1 MFKPYRIDNE
11 GNALFTSRQIN
22 EYGYPEDA
30 GWIGKYLVAEEEAEA
45 HPQVAT
51 FKTLEE
57 YEITKPRDVHRYCR
71 LSRFKSILKHMMGL
85 GGFSTK
91 KSINF
96 LDEIA
101 HDLPSNI
108 LYTPPCLLW
117 NTIRKVLKSS
127 KLAKYYSRIPTIIKN
142 LNLSEYKT
150 INTWTTFHRIIEDF
164 KEMDNVFNIVKQ
176 EMDRSYFP
184 SLRFIA
190 LKLLDR
196 HGYILPISIPYARTS
211 VKVERLE
218 RDFDTFWNKLRELES
233 EALDHFFE
241 F

>member
-11 GNALFTSRQIN
+11 GVAVFTSGQIN
-22 EYGYPEDA
+22 DNGYPEDS
-30 GWIGKYLVAEEEAEA
+30 GWTDKYLVAEEEEDS
-45 HPQVAT
+45 HPRVFT
-51 FKTLEE
+51 FKTSSE
-57 YEITKPRDVHRYCR
+57 YILTRPREVHRYCR

-91 KSINF
+91 KSINI
-96 LDEIA
+96 LDEIS
-101 HDLPSNI
+101 HDLPINI
-108 LYTPPCLLW
+108 SYTPPCLLW
-117 NTIRKVLKSS
+117 NTIWKILKSGKHS
-127 KLAKYYSRIPTIIKN
+127 KYYSRIPTIIKN

-150 INTWTTFHRIIEDF
+150 NNTVITFYRVIEDF
-164 KEMDNVFNIVKQ
+164 KEMDRVFNIVKQ
-176 EMDRSYFP
+176 SMDRSYFP

-196 HGYILPISIPYARTS
+196 YDYVLPITIPYARTT

-218 RDFDTFWNKLRELES
+218 RDYDTFWNKLRELEL
-233 EALDHFFE
+233 EGLEHFFE